1 MHSSRIEAMKWRT
14 DGDDRRVI
22 VITRNGRTIVIT
34 DWRAWLTGVGA
45 ALLAWFA
52 LAVIVFALVGVA
64 ISVGVVLLLLIPAIV
79 IVSVVSSLMRKEI

>member
-1 MHSSRIEAMKWRT
+1 MTAT
-14 DGDDRRVI
+14 TRRVI

-34 DWRAWLTGVGA
+34 GWRAWLTGVGA

-79 IVSVVSSLMRKEI
+79 IVSVVSSLMSKEI

>member
-1 MHSSRIEAMKWRT
+1 MTAT
-14 DGDDRRVI
+14 TRRVI
-22 VITRNGRTIVIT
+22 VITRNGRTIAIT
-34 DWRAWLTGVGA
+34 GWRAWLTGVGA

>member
-1 MHSSRIEAMKWRT
+1 MTAT
-14 DGDDRRVI
+14 TRRVI

-34 DWRAWLTGVGA
+34 GWRAWLTGVGA

>member
-1 MHSSRIEAMKWRT
+1 MTAT
-14 DGDDRRVI
+14 TRRVI

-34 DWRAWLTGVGA
+34 GWRAWLTGVGA

-79 IVSVVSSLMRKEI
+79 IVSVVGSLMRMEM

>member
-1 MHSSRIEAMKWRT
+1 MT
-14 DGDDRRVI
+14 VTTRRVI

-34 DWRAWLTGVGA
+34 GWRAWLTGVGA
-45 ALLAWFA
+45 ALLTWFA

-64 ISVGVVLLLLIPAIV
+64 ISVSVVLLLLIPAIV

>member
-1 MHSSRIEAMKWRT
+1 MT
-14 DGDDRRVI
+14 TRRVI

>member
-1 MHSSRIEAMKWRT
+1 VT
-14 DGDDRRVI
+14 TRRVI

-34 DWRAWLTGVGA
+34 GWRAWLTGVGA

-79 IVSVVSSLMRKEI
+79 IVSVVRSVMRKEI

>member
-1 MHSSRIEAMKWRT
+1 MTAT
-14 DGDDRRVI
+14 TRRVI

-34 DWRAWLTGVGA
+34 GWRAWLTGVGA

-64 ISVGVVLLLLIPAIV
+64 ISIGVVLLLLIPAIV
-79 IVSVVSSLMRKEI
+79 IVSVVSSLMSKEI

>member
-1 MHSSRIEAMKWRT
+1 VTAT
-14 DGDDRRVI
+14 TRRVI

-34 DWRAWLTGVGA
+34 GWRAWLTGVGA

-79 IVSVVSSLMRKEI
+79 IVSVVGSLMRMEM

>member
-1 MHSSRIEAMKWRT
+1 MTART
-14 DGDDRRVI
+14 RRVI

-34 DWRAWLTGVGA
+34 GWRAWLTGVGA

-79 IVSVVSSLMRKEI
+79 IVSVVGSLMRKEI

>member
-1 MHSSRIEAMKWRT
+1 MTAT
-14 DGDDRRVI
+14 TRRVV

-34 DWRAWLTGVGA
+34 GWRAWLTGVGA

-64 ISVGVVLLLLIPAIV
+64 ISVGVILLLLIPAIV
-79 IVSVVSSLMRKEI
+79 IVTVVSSLRRKEI

>member
-1 MHSSRIEAMKWRT
+1 VT
-14 DGDDRRVI
+14 TRRVI

-34 DWRAWLTGVGA
+34 GWRAWLTGVGA

>member
-1 MHSSRIEAMKWRT
+1 MVAAPSPKVDMLACPPIAM
-14 DGDDRRVI
+14 RRGA
-22 VITRNGRTIVIT
+22 RPSKC
-34 DWRAWLTGVGA
+34 WRAWLTGVGA

>member
-1 MHSSRIEAMKWRT
+1 MT
-14 DGDDRRVI
+14 TRRVI

-34 DWRAWLTGVGA
+34 GWRAWLTGVGA

>member
-1 MHSSRIEAMKWRT
+1 VPHPT
-14 DGDDRRVI
+14 GDERENMTATTRRVI
-22 VITRNGRTIVIT
+22 VITRNSRTIVIT
-34 DWRAWLTGVGA
+34 GWRAWLTGVGA

-79 IVSVVSSLMRKEI
+79 IVSVVGSLMRKEI